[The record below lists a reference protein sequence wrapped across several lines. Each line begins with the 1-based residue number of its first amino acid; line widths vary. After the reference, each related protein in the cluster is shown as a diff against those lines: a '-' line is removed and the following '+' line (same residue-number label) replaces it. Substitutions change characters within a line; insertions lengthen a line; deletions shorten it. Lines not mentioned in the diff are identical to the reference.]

1 VTKNGPQITLA
12 LVILAACLLFCP
24 KGAQTADFPDR
35 AITLVIPWGAGGSTD
50 ITFRALC
57 EAAQEFLGQPI
68 VAENRP
74 GEGGAVG
81 VGSIV
86 GEKPDGYTLVQAT
99 NSLHRNSYLNK
110 LPFDTV
116 KDLTPIILVG
126 GHQIGVV
133 VRSDSPFKTLNDVID
148 YARANPEKLTYMA
161 SGVGSSGHMA
171 WEETAY
177 NAGGIRLQHL
187 PSKGDKDSSIALLE
201 GRVDMI
207 VTPAGWI
214 PLIEAGKLR
223 LLATFGEKRLK
234 TFPDVPTVKEL
245 GYNVV
250 HHNPMG
256 IFGPKGMDPRAV
268 KTLHDAFHRAQRDSR
283 FIAAMGK
290 YEIPIEYMGADEY
303 TKYWSDAYVEA
314 GKQVNRFI
322 LNK

>member
-1 VTKNGPQITLA
+1 MKHNIKVILTLA
-12 LVILAACLLFCP
+12 IFAAGLPLVP
-24 KGAQTADFPDR
+24 TVAQTADFPNR
-35 AITLVIPWGAGGSTD
+35 PITLVIPWGAGGSTD

-57 EAAQEFLGQPI
+57 EAAKEFLGQPI
-68 VAENRP
+68 TAENRP

-126 GHQIGVV
+126 GHQIGIV
-133 VRSDSPFKTLNDVID
+133 VRWDSPFKTLNDLID
-148 YARANPEKLTYMA
+148 YARANPGKLSYMA
-161 SGVGSSGHMA
+161 SGVGSSGHIA

-177 NAGGIRLQHL
+177 NAGGIKLQHI
-187 PSKGDKDSSIALLE
+187 PSKGDQESSTALV
-201 GRVDMI
+201 GGHVDMI

-214 PLIEAGKLR
+214 PLVEARKLR
-223 LLATFGEKRLK
+223 PLATFGEKRLK
-234 TFPDVPTVKEL
+234 TFPNVPTVKEL

-256 IFGPKGMDPRAV
+256 IFGPKGMDPKVV
-268 KTLHDAFHRAQRDSR
+268 KILHDAFHKAQDDPR
-283 FIAAMGK
+283 FIAVMGK
-290 YEIPIEYMGADEY
+290 YEIPIEYMGTEEF
-303 TKYWSDAYVEA
+303 TKYWADAYIEA
-314 GKQVNRFI
+314 GEHVKKFI
-322 LNK
+322 FNK